1 MNQADKIIADCQQK
15 SNEYLAPEF
24 KNFYHI
30 GQLQHHIIEL
40 CQEIDILKDQLR
52 DVTTTLESIEL

>member
-1 MNQADKIIADCQQK
+1 MNADQIIADCQQK

-40 CQEIDILKDQLR
+40 CQEIDILKDHIK
-52 DVTTTLESIEL
+52 DMTTTIESIEL

>member
-40 CQEIDILKDQLR
+40 CQEIDILKD
-52 DVTTTLESIEL
+52 

>member
-15 SNEYLAPEF
+15 SNKYLAPEF

-30 GQLQHHIIEL
+30 GQLQHHIIDRFVL
-40 CQEIDILKDQLR
+40 IVSQEFLR
-52 DVTTTLESIEL
+52 